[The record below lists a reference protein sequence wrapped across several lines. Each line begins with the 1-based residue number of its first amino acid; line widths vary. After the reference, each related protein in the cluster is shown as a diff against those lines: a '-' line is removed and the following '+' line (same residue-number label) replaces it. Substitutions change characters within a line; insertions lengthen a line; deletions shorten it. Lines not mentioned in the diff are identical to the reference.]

1 MWKALLKKLFKAR
14 DKLAM
19 DLGKGDEEKP
29 FLEHLEDLRTMIV
42 RIAIT
47 LVVFT
52 VGTFFFYKELFHI
65 IMLPLKWAGIDE
77 NSLINIDPTSAF
89 MTAVNVSMVAGV
101 ILCFPL
107 IIFFL
112 LQFVMPGLKHNEKKL
127 IFPIVIIGGGLFMTG
142 VCFAYFLALP
152 GALKFFND
160 FGNDL
165 GIKQTWTLELY
176 TTFATRFILIFGVS
190 FELPVLVMALVK
202 LDILSYQMMKKT
214 WKQALVAV
222 VIFAAVITP
231 TQDIFTLMVLALPL
245 YVLYLICI
253 WLAYYMEK
261 KDRAAYPEYYAELEK
276 DEKAMEKDSGVTDE
290 WDKEDYNPWGDK
302 ASDEDDEDY
311 KRSRKLAEEK
321 QTDTDSPGIV
331 DGEPAGEA
339 ERRSEPSSPAP
350 DDTKPGPPPDT
361 PADSHDG
368 APDNKNTD

>member
-29 FLEHLEDLRTMIV
+29 FLEHLEDLRTMLV

-47 LVVFT
+47 LLIST
-52 VGTFFFYKELFHI
+52 LGTFFFYKELFAMI
-65 IMLPLKWAGIDE
+65 KLPLSGAGLGE
-77 NSLINIDPTSAF
+77 NSLINTDPTAAF

-101 ILCFPL
+101 ILCFPVL
-107 IIFFL
+107 IFFVM
-112 LQFVMPGLKHNEKKL
+112 QFVMPGLKQNEKKL

-142 VCFAYFLALP
+142 VCFAYYLALP
-152 GALKFFND
+152 SALKFFND
-160 FGNDL
+160 FGSDM
-165 GIKQTWTLELY
+165 GIKQMWTLELY

-202 LDILSYQMMKKT
+202 LDILSYKMMKKT

-231 TQDIFTLMVLALPL
+231 TQDIFTLMVLAGPL
-245 YVLYLICI
+245 YILYLICI
-253 WLAYYMEK
+253 WLAYFMEK
-261 KDRAAYPEYYAELEK
+261 KDRAAYPEYYSELEK
-276 DEKAMEKDSGVTDE
+276 DEKAMEAESPADE

-311 KRSRKLAEEK
+311 KRSRKLAEENESK
-321 QTDTDSPGIV
+321 SSPGVV

-339 ERRSEPSSPAP
+339 ERRDEPKPAADAEHP
-350 DDTKPGPPPDT
+350 REKQEWESDD
-361 PADSHDG
+361 DSAKRNLD
-368 APDNKNTD
+368 